1 MKNLHFH
8 NNLLTSIVLIIFII
22 AYYISVS
29 LIINGDLFKLSQT
42 PYYNHLLE
50 AFSKN
55 RFDLDP
61 IHGGFD
67 LSNFNGKWY
76 MYWGLSPSLF
86 ILPFYLIWG
95 IKSSDI
101 LYTLL
106 AGIVNVVLFFKI
118 IEIVDRYFHLNKA
131 TFIKCFIVINFVL
144 ISPHFYLSLA
154 GRIWHTNQII
164 AITYMLLFLFFYF
177 KYLENLEKLKFLI
190 ISLIF
195 FSLSWSARST
205 LITHTI
211 LLIYP
216 LAIIFRAKG
225 KKLFIKSTA
234 TILLIS
240 LSSVMI
246 FFTYNYLRFNNL
258 LETGLTYQQS
268 AARFREST
276 SLSNFFSINNV
287 PHNFYYYFL
296 NPLTFGSKSPFIK
309 FDPEGNSVFLVYP
322 ILIVLLMSLFKKR
335 AIDIRLKYFL
345 LICFALLTTNLLA
358 LMLFFGTGWTQF
370 GNRYFLDVIPL
381 LFILATI
388 YITRVSPILAVFLLT
403 YGTVINFLGALNFYH
418 HF

>member
-1 MKNLHFH
+1 MKNLHFN
-8 NNLLTSIVLIIFII
+8 NNLLIGIVLITFII

-29 LIINGDLFKLSQT
+29 LIINGNLFKLSQT
-42 PYYNHLLE
+42 PYYNYLLE

-55 RFDLDP
+55 RLDLDP
-61 IHGGFD
+61 IHKGFD

-234 TILLIS
+234 TILFIS

-370 GNRYFLDVIPL
+370 GNR
-381 LFILATI
+381 
-388 YITRVSPILAVFLLT
+388 
-403 YGTVINFLGALNFYH
+403 
-418 HF
+418 

>member
-1 MKNLHFH
+1 MKNLHFN
-8 NNLLTSIVLIIFII
+8 NNLLTGIVLIIFII
-22 AYYISVS
+22 TYYISVS
-29 LIINGDLFKLSQT
+29 LIINGNLFKLSQT
-42 PYYNHLLE
+42 PYYNYLLE

-55 RFDLDP
+55 RLDLDP
-61 IHGGFD
+61 IHKGFD

-101 LYTLL
+101 LYTLI

-118 IEIVDRYFHLNKA
+118 IEIVDKYFHLNKS
-131 TFIKCFIVINFVL
+131 TFIKCFVLINFAL
-144 ISPHFYLSLA
+144 ISPNFYLSLA

-195 FSLSWSARST
+195 FNLSWLSRTT
-205 LITHTI
+205 LVAYAI

-216 LAIIFRAKG
+216 LIIIFRTKE
-225 KKLFIKSTA
+225 KKLFVKSTTA
-234 TILLIS
+234 IFLIS
-240 LSSVMI
+240 LSAVMI
-246 FFTYNYLRFNNL
+246 FFTYNYLRFNNP

-276 SLSNFFSINNV
+276 TSSNFFSINNV

-296 NPLTFGSKSPFIK
+296 NPLIFSSKSPFIK
-309 FDPEGNSVFLVYP
+309 FDPEGNSIFLVYP
-322 ILIVLLMSLFKKR
+322 ILIVLLGFLFKKG
-335 AIDIRLKYFL
+335 AIDTKLKYFL
-345 LICFALLTTNLLA
+345 LICFALLAINLSA
-358 LMLFFGTGWTQF
+358 FMLFFGTGWTQF
-370 GNRYFLDVIPL
+370 GNRYFLDVVPI
-381 LFILATI
+381 LFILATV
-388 YITRVSPILAVFLLT
+388 YITRLSPLFATFLLT
-403 YGTVINFLGALNFYH
+403 YGSVINFLGALNFYR